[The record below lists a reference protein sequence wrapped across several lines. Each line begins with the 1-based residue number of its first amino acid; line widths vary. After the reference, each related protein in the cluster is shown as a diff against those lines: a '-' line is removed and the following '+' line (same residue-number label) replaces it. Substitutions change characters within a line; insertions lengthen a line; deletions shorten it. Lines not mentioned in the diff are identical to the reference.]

1 MYDHSIISAF
11 IIMLKLTAEKGGTT
25 KRWRRRPV
33 PKRIRRSS
41 VDEVNWEEKLE
52 IRAGGSEE
60 EEVETSDR

>member
-1 MYDHSIISAF
+1 
-11 IIMLKLTAEKGGTT
+11 MLKLTAEKGGTT

-41 VDEVNWEEKLE
+41 VGEVNWEEKLE